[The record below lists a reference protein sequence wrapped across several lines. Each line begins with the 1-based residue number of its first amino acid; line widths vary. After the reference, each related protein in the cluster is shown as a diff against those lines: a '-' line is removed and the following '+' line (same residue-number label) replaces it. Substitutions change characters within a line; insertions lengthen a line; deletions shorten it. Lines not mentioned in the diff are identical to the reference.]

1 MIPYR
6 FLAIAVAVLSIV
18 SSGHAA
24 RAHTVADLEK
34 LLSEQEFYVEITNR
48 PTPEFVLQDAA
59 GRQVRLSDSRGKIVI
74 LNFIYASCKEACP
87 LHTDVIASI
96 QRMVNSGPLR
106 NTVQFVSIT
115 TDPEK
120 DTAEVLKAYGPAHGL
135 DPVNWIFL
143 TSGAAKPSETRDLG
157 ERYGL
162 KFTPTA
168 DGDFIHGVVTHVIDQ
183 SGMLRARFHGLKFDP
198 ANLVAYVSGLST
210 GDFEAAERLIASRET
225 TKTTP
230 PTFVPDLSP
239 SERWLPIFLVL
250 AGGVMI
256 AIFLIWRIRHWR
268 QSHGRT

>member
-1 MIPYR
+1 M
-6 FLAIAVAVLSIV
+6 AVLSIV
-18 SSGHAA
+18 SAGYTA

-34 LLSEQEFYVEITNR
+34 LLSEQEFYAEITNR
-48 PTPEFVLQDAA
+48 PAPEFALQDVA
-59 GRQVRLSDSRGKIVI
+59 GREVRLGDFGGKIVI

-96 QRMVNSGPLR
+96 QRMVNSGQLR
-106 NTVQFVSIT
+106 NTVQFISVT

-135 DPVNWIFL
+135 DPGNWMFL
-143 TSGAAKPSETRDLG
+143 TSGVAKPSETRDLG

-183 SGMLRARFHGLKFDP
+183 NGTLRARFHGLKFEP

-210 GDFEAAERLIASRET
+210 GDYESAERLLVSSEVTRNASQTLLPGLGIPRG
-225 TKTTP
+225 
-230 PTFVPDLSP
+230 
-239 SERWLPIFLVL
+239 WLPIIVGAASGAMLAIVLVL
-250 AGGVMI
+250 
-256 AIFLIWRIRHWR
+256 WRFRNRRHTD
-268 QSHGRT
+268 GRT